1 MAPRADGGLFVSIG
15 AGSVPGGTVLASLDA
30 AGRLRPGWPIAL
42 AGGCEIAADPAD
54 GSVRAVCTRPAGARA
69 FAYDEAGRQLAGW
82 PADLPGGM
90 DDYGRDQPR
99 LVDGQLYMALHS
111 WDPPSVTLVR
121 VSRDGSVR
129 AGATLRGPDVKGPGA
144 LEIGLGDVTIG
155 PDGTVYVM
163 AYSPHYSATEISA
176 ADLEGLLPG
185 WPIRINGFASASSVG
200 PDGRVYVTVFRR
212 GSSSSQVLAFASN
225 GRAVPGWPVELPVA
239 APWEWDGAGDRPP
252 AAPVVAFDGSGYVV
266 TEEGDFPSA
275 DGTTAYAVD
284 AFGNLRAG
292 WPYRAST
299 GLVWLGEC
307 GCSDTGCGWW
317 RSDPLAAPDGGL
329 YLLHLAASAG
339 TGGSIV
345 AVGTDGVVKAGW
357 PVVLR
362 RAGAEFLSV
371 AVGRDGTA
379 FALAVEPEEYLPNE
393 CGGTDSL
400 DSATILAIS
409 PDGTVRYRTT
419 IVSP

>member
-1 MAPRADGGLFVSIG
+1 
-15 AGSVPGGTVLASLDA
+15 
-30 AGRLRPGWPIAL
+30 
-42 AGGCEIAADPAD
+42 
-54 GSVRAVCTRPAGARA
+54 
-69 FAYDEAGRQLAGW
+69 
-82 PADLPGGM
+82 M
-90 DDYGRDQPR
+90 DDWGRERPR
-99 LVDGQLYMALHS
+99 IVDGQLYVALHS

-129 AGATLRGPDVKGPGA
+129 ASAALHGPCFGGPGA
-144 LEIGLGDVTIG
+144 WEIGNSDVTIG

-163 AYSPHYSATEISA
+163 AYSPDYSATEISA

-185 WPIRINGFASASSVG
+185 WPIRINGFASAPSAG
-200 PDGRVYVTVFRR
+200 PDGRVYVAV
-212 GSSSSQVLAFASN
+212 GLPGGSSSQVLAFASD

-239 APWEWDGAGDRPP
+239 APWEWDGAGDGPL
-252 AAPVVAFDGSGYVV
+252 AAPAVASDGSAYVV
-266 TEEGDFPSA
+266 TEEGDFPAA

-284 AFGNLRAG
+284 AFGKLRAG

-317 RSDPLAAPDGGL
+317 RSDPLAAPDGSL
-329 YLLHLAASAG
+329 YLLHCAASAG

-362 RAGAEFLSV
+362 RAGAEFESV
-371 AVGRDGTA
+371 VVGPDGTV
-379 FALAVEPEEYLPNE
+379 FALAIEPEEYLPDE
-393 CGGTDSL
+393 CGQGGRYPSTPRPSSR
-400 DSATILAIS
+400 SARMGPFVIGPRSFRHRSAGPGVGVIHEDHT
-409 PDGTVRYRTT
+409 
-419 IVSP
+419 